1 MSNNPE
7 EKPETGNV
15 SGGSPGRRSNRTAI
29 VAMVGVL
36 AIAAIAILLWLLL
49 RSGSSG
55 AGRPVPTP
63 RNVGAEAAAS
73 TSPTSE
79 PTISI
84 DPEAAKRAGI
94 KTEAVGEA
102 MLAGS
107 AVPGQMT
114 TGVVQANAYRTTPVV
129 SLVGGIL
136 RRVPAELGQN
146 VSQGQTVAIVFSD
159 ELAMAQSRYLN
170 ALADLDEHHK
180 HHARTVR
187 LVEIGAASREELEQ
201 ATTKLRTAES
211 EVASQRQRLILL
223 GLNEKR
229 IDQLK
234 SPAQVSS
241 EVTLPAPVSGN
252 VISRTANPGEVIQ
265 ADKEVLRIADLS
277 SVWVMGQVYEKDL
290 GKVVVGSGASITSD
304 AYPGRVFRGR
314 VSYVDPALDQAT
326 RTAQAR
332 IELAN
337 PGHALKIGMFVNV
350 AFAALGGAAS
360 TTPVIPKSAVQN
372 INNQQVVF
380 VEGATPNTY
389 AMRPVKLGPEV
400 NNQYPVLEG
409 LTVGER
415 IVTEGSFLLRA
426 EWLKTGA
433 GGHH

>member
-7 EKPETGNV
+7 EKPETRAVKGH
-15 SGGSPGRRSNRTAI
+15 SPNRTRNRTAI
-29 VAMVGVL
+29 FAMVGVL
-36 AIAAIAILLWLLL
+36 AITAIAILLWLLL

-63 RNVGAEAAAS
+63 RNIGAEPSAS
-73 TSPTSE
+73 TSPSSE

-84 DPEAAKRAGI
+84 DPEAAERAGI

-107 AVPGQMT
+107 VTPGQVT

-136 RRVPAELGQN
+136 RRVSAELGQN
-146 VSQGQTVAIVFSD
+146 VSQGQTVAVIFSD

-180 HHARTVR
+180 HHARTIR

-211 EVASQRQRLILL
+211 EVASQRQRLMLL
-223 GLNEKR
+223 GLTEKR
-229 IDQLK
+229 IAQLK
-234 SPAQVSS
+234 TPAQVSS
-241 EVTLPAPVSGN
+241 EVSLPAPVSGN

-265 ADKEVLRIADLS
+265 ADKEILRVADLS

-314 VSYVDPALDQAT
+314 VSYVDPTLDPAT

-332 IELAN
+332 IDLAN
-337 PGHALKIGMFVNV
+337 PGQAMKIGMFVNV
-350 AFAALGGAAS
+350 AFAALGGAES
-360 TTPVIPKSAVQN
+360 TTAMIPKSAVQHV
-372 INNQQVVF
+372 NNQQVVF
-380 VEGATPNTY
+380 VETGTPNTY

-400 NNQYPVLEG
+400 NGQYPVLEG
-409 LTVGER
+409 LTVSER
-415 IVTEGSFLLRA
+415 IVTDGSFLLRA

-433 GGHH
+433 THH